1 MLGINT
7 DDRRPVVTVQEPTPG
22 SSGAS
27 TKSESSLDKGLW
39 MKGKAGEDGEGGSR
53 KETIDEQVERA
64 SSRETDGL
72 VSSSHI

>member
-1 MLGINT
+1 MA
-7 DDRRPVVTVQEPTPG
+7 R
-22 SSGAS
+22 A
-27 TKSESSLDKGLW
+27 
-39 MKGKAGEDGEGGSR
+39 GSR